1 MTTTTTEPATTPVG
15 GASSGRL
22 MRTPRIEPLVV
33 DPADRM
39 PNLVALIARSA
50 ERNADREAM
59 RWKLPKAKRADEG
72 ADDAG
77 RWTSRS
83 YREMWDWVTNLSL
96 GLKDLGIGDGD
107 AVCIIARTRPEW
119 TIADLASLA
128 LGAVTCPIYP
138 QSEPGQTAF
147 VINNVKAK
155 AIFVENAQQA
165 NKIAAIR
172 DQVPTLEHVI
182 TLDPSGKFPDGTL
195 TLEDVIARAGVDAA
209 YRLAWRDGI
218 QSIDRDHLATVIH
231 TSGTTG
237 NPKGAMLSH
246 GNVLFNFEA
255 ANQVVDFYPTDV
267 FLSFLPLSHIYGRI
281 VDEVVALGKGAA
293 VVYAEAL
300 IERLPANMVEVK
312 PTVMG
317 SVPRLYERVFA
328 RVTAAVEAGS
338 PMKQR
343 IFHWAAGLGA
353 QKYAN
358 HLAGK
363 PNSPWLKAQLKVADM
378 LVFGKIRERTG
389 GRVRYFVSGSAPLA
403 REIGE
408 FFYGMGMLVLEGYGL
423 TETSPFVSI
432 NRPDDFVFGTVG
444 RPAPG
449 SEVRIDEVTGEILVR
464 GPQVM
469 QGYLNQ
475 PDETAKAID
484 ADGWFH
490 TGDIG
495 ELDEIGRI
503 RITDRLKNIIV
514 LGNGKN
520 VSPAPMEA
528 ALSTSR
534 YVAQAVILGDRQ
546 AYTGALIAPDFEELG
561 TWAAANGLAEMPPEQ
576 LVEEKAVN
584 KLFDAE
590 VKRTLDGFAVY
601 ERPRRIAILPRLL
614 TEEAGE
620 LTPSLK
626 TKNRVVLENWADRI
640 AYLFDEKTS
649 GAD

>member
-1 MTTTTTEPATTPVG
+1 MTTLTTEPASATEQT
-15 GASSGRL
+15 GRL
-22 MRTPRIEPLVV
+22 MRTPEIEPLTVA
-33 DPADRM
+33 PEDRM
-39 PNLVALIARSA
+39 PNVAALIARSA
-50 ERNADREAM
+50 ELNADREAM
-59 RWKLPKAKRADEG
+59 RWKLPKQKRAEEAAAD
-72 ADDAG
+72 DDAG
-77 RWTSRS
+77 RWASRT
-83 YREMWDWVTNLSL
+83 YREMWDWVTNVSL
-96 GLKDLGIGDGD
+96 GLKDLGIRDGD

-138 QSEPGQTAF
+138 QSEPGQAAF

-165 NKIAAIR
+165 NKIAGIR
-172 DQVPTLEHVI
+172 AECPTIEHVI
-182 TLDPSGKFPDGTL
+182 TLEPTGKFPDGTL
-195 TLEDVIARAGVDAA
+195 TLEDVIARAEVDAA
-209 YRLAWRDGI
+209 NRIAWRDGI
-218 QSIDRDHLATVIH
+218 GSIDRDHLATVIH

-237 NPKGAMLSH
+237 DPKGAMLSH
-246 GNVLFNFEA
+246 GNVLYNFEA
-255 ANQVVDFYPTDV
+255 ASQVVDFYPTDV
-267 FLSFLPLSHIYGRI
+267 FLSFLPLSHVYGRI
-281 VDEVVALGKGAA
+281 VDEVVALGRGAA

-317 SVPRLYERVFA
+317 SVPRLYERVYA
-328 RVTAAVEAGS
+328 RVQAAVEAGS
-338 PMKQR
+338 PMRQR
-343 IFHWAAGLGA
+343 IFHWAAGLGS

-358 HLAGK
+358 HVAGRSD
-363 PNSPWLKAQLKVADM
+363 SPWLKLQLRIADA
-378 LVFGKIRERTG
+378 LVFKKIRDRTG

-423 TETSPFVSI
+423 TETSPFVSV

-449 SEVRIDEVTGEILVR
+449 SEVMIDPATGEILVR

-484 ADGWFH
+484 PDGWFH

-503 RITDRLKNIIV
+503 RITDRLKNLII

-546 AYTGALIAPDFEELG
+546 AYTGALIAPDFDELG
-561 TWAAANGLAEMPPEQ
+561 VWAAANGLAEMPPEQ
-576 LVEEKAVN
+576 LIREKAVD

-590 VKRTLDGFAVY
+590 VKRTLEPFAVY
-601 ERPRRIAILPRLL
+601 ERPRRVALLPRLL

-626 TKNRVVLENWADRI
+626 TKNRVVIENWADKI
-640 AYLFDEKTS
+640 AYLFDEKSST
-649 GAD
+649 AD

>member
-1 MTTTTTEPATTPVG
+1 M
-15 GASSGRL
+15 
-22 MRTPRIEPLVV
+22 
-33 DPADRM
+33 
-39 PNLVALIARSA
+39 
-50 ERNADREAM
+50 
-59 RWKLPKAKRADEG
+59 
-72 ADDAG
+72 
-77 RWTSRS
+77 
-83 YREMWDWVTNLSL
+83 
-96 GLKDLGIGDGD
+96 
-107 AVCIIARTRPEW
+107 
-119 TIADLASLA
+119 
-128 LGAVTCPIYP
+128 
-138 QSEPGQTAF
+138 
-147 VINNVKAK
+147 
-155 AIFVENAQQA
+155 
-165 NKIAAIR
+165 
-172 DQVPTLEHVI
+172 
-182 TLDPSGKFPDGTL
+182 
-195 TLEDVIARAGVDAA
+195 
-209 YRLAWRDGI
+209 
-218 QSIDRDHLATVIH
+218 IH

-246 GNVLFNFEA
+246 GNVLYNFEA
-255 ANQVVDFYPTDV
+255 ASQVVDFYPTDV
-267 FLSFLPLSHIYGRI
+267 FLSFLPLSHVYGRI
-281 VDEVVALGKGAA
+281 VDEVVALGRGAA

-317 SVPRLYERVFA
+317 SVPRLYERVYA

-343 IFHWAAGLGA
+343 IFHWASGLGA

-358 HLAGK
+358 HLAGR
-363 PNSPWLKAQLKVADM
+363 PDSPWLKLQLRVADG
-378 LVFGKIRERTG
+378 LVFRKIRDRTG

-423 TETSPFVSI
+423 TETSPFVSV

-449 SEVRIDEVTGEILVR
+449 SEVMIDAATGEILVR

-475 PDETAKAID
+475 PDETAEAID

-503 RITDRLKNIIV
+503 KITDRLKNIII

-546 AYTGALIAPDFEELG
+546 AYTGALIAPDFDELG
-561 TWAAANGLAEMPPEQ
+561 VWAAANGLAEMPPEQ
-576 LVEEKAVN
+576 LVEDKSVN

-590 VKRTLDGFAVY
+590 VKRTLDAFAVY
-601 ERPRRIAILPRLL
+601 ERPRRIALLPRLL
-614 TEEAGE
+614 TEEAGRADAVAQDEEPSGARE
-620 LTPSLK
+620 LGRQDRLPVRREERRRRLKPDHRLREFISSATARSSSLSSSATMSYSASPITPSS
-626 TKNRVVLENWADRI
+626 RVPFRHSFA
-640 AYLFDEKTS
+640 
-649 GAD
+649 

>member
-1 MTTTTTEPATTPVG
+1 MTTPST
-15 GASSGRL
+15 GRL
-22 MRTPRIEPLVV
+22 MRTPQIETLTIP
-33 DPADRM
+33 PADRM
-39 PNLVALIARSA
+39 PNVVALIGRAA

-59 RWKLPKAKRADEG
+59 RWKLGKAQRAEEG
-72 ADDAG
+72 GDG
-77 RWTSRS
+77 KWTSRT

-107 AVCIIARTRPEW
+107 SVCIIARTRSEW

-138 QSEPGQTAF
+138 QSEPGQAAF
-147 VINNVKAK
+147 VINNVGAK

-165 NKIAAIR
+165 AKIASIR
-172 DQVPTLEHVI
+172 GECPTLEHVI
-182 TLDPSGKFPDGTL
+182 TLEPSGKFPDGTL
-195 TLEDVIARAGVDAA
+195 TLEDVIARADLEPSN
-209 YRLAWRDGI
+209 RLTWRDAM
-218 QSIDRDHLATVIH
+218 QAIDRDHLATVIH

-246 GNVLFNFEA
+246 GNLLFNYEA
-255 ANQVVDFYPTDV
+255 ANQVVDFYETDV

-281 VDEVVALGKGAA
+281 VDEVVALGRGAA

-300 IERLPANMVEVK
+300 LERLPANMVEVK

-317 SVPRLYERVFA
+317 SVPRLYERVYA
-328 RVTAAVEAGS
+328 RVSSAVEAGS

-343 IFHWAAGLGA
+343 IFHWASGLGA

-358 HLAGK
+358 HLAGRGD
-363 PNSPWLKAQLKVADM
+363 SAWLKAQLKVADL
-378 LVFGKIRERTG
+378 LVFKKIRERTG

-449 SEVRIDEVTGEILVR
+449 SEVKIDEPTGEILVR
-464 GPQVM
+464 GPQIM

-475 PDETAKAID
+475 PEETAKAVD
-484 ADGWFH
+484 AEGWFH

-495 ELDEIGRI
+495 ELDGIGRI

-514 LGNGKN
+514 LANGKN

-534 YVAQAVILGDRQ
+534 FVAQAVVLGDTHP
-546 AYTGALIAPDFEELG
+546 YTGALIAPDFDELG
-561 TWAAANGLAEMPPEQ
+561 AWAAANGVAEMPPEQ
-576 LVEEKAVN
+576 LVEEKAVQ
-584 KLFDAE
+584 KLIDAE
-590 VKRTLDGFAVY
+590 VKRTLDAFAVY
-601 ERPRRIAILPRLL
+601 ERPRRVALLPRLL
-614 TEEAGE
+614 SEEAGE
-620 LTPSLK
+620 LTPSMK
-626 TKNRVVLENWADRI
+626 TKNRVVLANWAEKI
-640 AYLFDEKTS
+640 GYLFDEKPS
-649 GAD
+649 ARD

>member
-1 MTTTTTEPATTPVG
+1 MMTDSTTTSRPT
-15 GASSGRL
+15 
-22 MRTPRIEPLVV
+22 RTPQIEPLEVA
-33 DPADRM
+33 PEDRSR
-39 PNLVALIARSA
+39 NLIDLIHRSV
-50 ERNADREAM
+50 ERNAQREAM
-59 RWKLPKAKRADEG
+59 RWKVAKAKRAET
-72 ADDAG
+72 DDVG
-77 RWTSRS
+77 GWVSRS
-83 YREMWDWVTNLSL
+83 YREMWDWVTQLSL
-96 GLKDLGIGDGD
+96 GLKDLGIRDGD
-107 AVCIIARTRPEW
+107 TVCIVARTRPEW

-138 QSEPGQTAF
+138 QSEPGQAAF
-147 VINNVKAK
+147 VINNVRAR

-165 NKIAAIR
+165 AKIASIR
-172 DQVPTLEHVI
+172 DQCPTVEHVI
-182 TLDPSGKFPDGTL
+182 TLEAQGKFPEGTL
-195 TLEDVIARAGVDAA
+195 TLEDVIARADTDPAVRRDW
-209 YRLAWRDGI
+209 RETWLA
-218 QSIDRDHLATVIH
+218 IDRDHLATIIH
-231 TSGTTG
+231 TSGTTA

-246 GNVLFNFEA
+246 GNLLFNFEA
-255 ANQVVDFYPTDV
+255 ANQVVDFYETDV

-300 IERLPANMVEVK
+300 LERLPANMVEVR

-317 SVPRLYERVFA
+317 SVPRLYERVYA
-328 RVTAAVEAGS
+328 RVQSAIEAGS

-343 IFHWAAGLGA
+343 IFHWAARLGA

-358 HLAGK
+358 HLAGRGD
-363 PNSPWLKAQLKVADM
+363 SPWLTLQLKVADA
-378 LVFGKIRERTG
+378 LVFKKIRERTG
-389 GRVRYFVSGSAPLA
+389 GRVRYFVSGSAPLS

-432 NRPDDFVFGTVG
+432 NRPGDFVFGTVG
-444 RPAPG
+444 RAAPA
-449 SEVRIDEVTGEILVR
+449 SEVMIAAETGEILVR

-469 QGYLNQ
+469 QGYLNA
-475 PDETAKAID
+475 PEETAKAIE

-514 LGNGKN
+514 LANGKN

-534 YVAQAVILGDRQ
+534 YVAQAVILGDRHP
-546 AYTGALIAPDFEELG
+546 YTGVLIAPDFDELG
-561 TWAAANGLAEMPPEQ
+561 TWAAQNGLAEAPPEQ
-576 LVEEKAVN
+576 LVEERSVQ

-590 VKRTLDGFAVY
+590 VRRTLDEFAVY
-601 ERPRRIAILPRLL
+601 ERPRRVALLPRLL

-626 TKNRVVLENWADRI
+626 TKNRVVLANWPDKI
-640 AYLFDEKTS
+640 AHLFDEKAP
-649 GAD
+649 GEAER

>member
-1 MTTTTTEPATTPVG
+1 MTTTTPRVMQTPE
-15 GASSGRL
+15 
-22 MRTPRIEPLVV
+22 IEPLVV
-33 DPADRM
+33 APEERSRNVVD
-39 PNLVALIARSA
+39 LIHRSA
-50 ERNADREAM
+50 ERHADREAL
-59 RWKLPKAKRADEG
+59 RWKLPKSQRAAE
-72 ADDAG
+72 AEAE
-77 RWTSRS
+77 WTSRT
-83 YREMWDWVTNLSL
+83 YRQMWDWVTAVSL
-96 GLKDLGIGDGD
+96 GLRDLGIGNGD

-119 TIADLASLA
+119 TVADLASLA

-138 QSEPGQTAF
+138 QSEPGQAAF

-165 NKIAAIR
+165 AKIDSIR
-172 DQVPTLEHVI
+172 AECPTLEHVI
-182 TLDPSGKFPDGTL
+182 ALEDSGKLPAGTL
-195 TLEDVIARAGVDAA
+195 TLDDVMARADMEAA
-209 YRLAWRDGI
+209 NRVAWRDGWLG
-218 QSIDRDHLATVIH
+218 IDRDQLATVIH

-237 NPKGAMLSH
+237 NPKGAMLNH

-255 ANQVVDFYPTDV
+255 ANQVVDFYETDV

-317 SVPRLYERVFA
+317 AVPRLYERVYA
-328 RVTAAVEAGS
+328 RVSSAVEAGS
-338 PMKQR
+338 PTKQK
-343 IFHWAAGLGA
+343 IFHWASGLGA

-358 HLAGK
+358 HLAGR
-363 PNSPWLKAQLKVADM
+363 PDSFWLKLQLKVADK

-444 RPAPG
+444 RAAPG
-449 SEVRIDEVTGEILVR
+449 SEVKIDPETGEILVR

-475 PDETAKAID
+475 PEETAKAID
-484 ADGWFH
+484 PDGWFH

-503 RITDRLKNIIV
+503 KITDRLKNIIV

-534 YVAQAVILGDRQ
+534 FVAQAVILGDRQ
-546 AYTGALIAPDFEELG
+546 AYTGALIAPDFDELG
-561 TWAAANGLAEMPPEQ
+561 VWAAANGLAEMPPEQ
-576 LVEEKAVN
+576 LVEEKPVQ

-601 ERPRRIAILPRLL
+601 ERPRRIALLPRLL
-614 TEEAGE
+614 SEEAGE
-620 LTPSLK
+620 LTPSMK
-626 TKNRVVLENWADRI
+626 TKNRVVLENWSDKVG
-640 AYLFDEKTS
+640 YLFDEKGGS
-649 GAD
+649 VG